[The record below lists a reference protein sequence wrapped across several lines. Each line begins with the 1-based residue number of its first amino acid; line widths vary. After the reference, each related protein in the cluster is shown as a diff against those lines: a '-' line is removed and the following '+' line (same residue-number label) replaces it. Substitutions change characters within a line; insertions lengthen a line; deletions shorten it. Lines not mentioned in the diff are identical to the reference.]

1 MAADA
6 EGLSRWVVVV
16 ALVTLQFSAVKAGG
30 CPWERDGLKPWSDS
44 ATWGGTG
51 VPGENAQVVIPDGVS
66 VLLDVSPPRLA
77 SITIP
82 AGSQLIWDNVDGLEL
97 YTGFIRVDGEFHLG
111 RDTNRCRFKKKAHI
125 VLTGRSDSDAKVE
138 VQVDDDHTHVARK
151 AIVVT
156 SGGTLEIHGAEQ
168 LSWTKLAKTIPRA
181 DLDSPYQETTSG
193 LHMMVWNEDGSAFDF
208 NVFET
213 TNVFDRIASY
223 IAAVPDGKIVGVA
236 VRNTIGDTSD
246 TTLAWNNVYDAMGSL
261 GSQIINTVGSAESY
275 AFVAVKGQPSTAQEA
290 LETRIESGRVEGPYV
305 SYIDWTRR
313 LQFSVRSII
322 QENAHEAVFQVF
334 NTDVQ
339 NPIIKLKDDVSSW
352 NVGEQIVVAST
363 DFDWRQAEMTTIM
376 ECSQCQPDE
385 IRVTGPFRYT
395 HYGEITY
402 NVDER
407 AEVALLSRSVL
418 IEGEL
423 EDDCYS
429 FTEREIEVCER
440 YQKDTFGAHI
450 QALHGHANFHVQHAE
465 LYHVGQQAHLGS
477 YPLHFHMC
485 DDASGS
491 WVRNNSIHHSFSRCV
506 TVHGTDYA
514 EVSDNACYDHLGHGY
529 FLEDSAE
536 QNNVFRGNLGIGT
549 QHGTL
554 LLSDRKPEQCEEMEL
569 KRLFCDGLATFWIT
583 HPNNVFENN
592 VAAGCDF
599 GVMVEGRVSIGEEVK
614 SVYAPEN
621 AFLQEADTFYDPR
634 EPNNENGE
642 PRISYLERVTVY
654 KNKDMDLWIRGGN
667 YHIIQSTIADAKVGI
682 YPAHS
687 VPNTSVQIH
696 NSIFVGETDN
706 LGEPYFYRN
715 NSDVYGDGPY
725 PEYQFNRSF
734 AKDPANSL
742 TAVSFANG
750 PVYMSNCFF
759 DRFSDWYWND
769 DFIETWGYR
778 PVRRGGALS
787 FRRRN
792 RYRSMPFNGVWDMKF
807 GYCDNVNG
815 GNWVL
820 NRGEVEEWHMMDGNM
835 QNSIRDYDGS
845 VTGQA
850 GTQIVRPYA
859 VWTDQE
865 CVMHDN
871 WKMVLFKAKTG
882 VLETKGAKNYPVIL
896 RRDDIHDEPFTL
908 RGDKNIEYMM
918 MKNRSYTINFNGS
931 IPTDLLV
938 EGKANLEKYEYTH
951 TTQIELRSSYFG
963 IGQDSDIN
971 YVTNMADLDQ
981 DGTGKAIYWD
991 KNTNM
996 LFLKLMSNETREALE
1011 ECAGSVCPSY
1021 TIDLLDGGVGP
1032 RDCSSHTWPPYDDG
1046 MPPPQTPPS
1055 PVCGAPDSPEG
1066 LGALDPEDVTPP
1078 GMIWPDCQQFPPL
1091 PTPAQGVYRG
1101 CYKDDKDQRDVP
1113 NVEQFLSSSM
1123 TVQLCLDRCKA
1134 FGYSIAALARGSE
1147 CRCGNTYGSVR
1158 SLDES
1163 KCSKDCKGGDG
1174 NKATVQILSFVQTF
1188 SFVQVSSSCC
1198 PEAIR
1203 TGSAE
1208 NVVGGR
1214 AAFGDPTEK
1223 TEQDDDVARRL
1234 QKAVTQLKRSGEVLD
1249 YIVKDIVPE
1258 MRVRKTVIVPY
1269 VARDQLLRILASR
1282 PTLKEGSTLKPS
1294 KERFTKL
1301 MTWIFAY
1308 KLQAALNAPS
1318 PLQYRDVLVLT
1329 RSADLHETTT
1339 DENNQEKTRASGVVR
1354 GLRSQDIPVGVL
1366 GWRRDDVDR
1375 WQKEL
1380 DDLAVSKI
1388 DKVTVA
1394 RWRAVDGLER
1404 KVVVYLPGRDTGV
1417 DGHQTLEEVDADDRL
1432 RLVSRASTQLIM
1444 VDVPRAS

>member
-1 MAADA
+1 MPVG
-6 EGLSRWVVVV
+6 EGWFETVERLCHLGRDRS
-16 ALVTLQFSAVKAGG
+16 AGG
-30 CPWERDGLKPWSDS
+30 KRSDMWSIVCS
-44 ATWGGTG
+44 
-51 VPGENAQVVIPDGVS
+51 VVVIPDGVS

-181 DLDSPYQETTSG
+181 DLVCGTIFDIKDSPYQETTSG

-322 QENAHEAVFQVF
+322 QENAHEAVFQVS

-339 NPIIKLKDDVSSW
+339 YPIIKLKDDVSSW

-569 KRLFCDGLATFWIT
+569 KRLFCEYVL
-583 HPNNVFENN
+583 
-592 VAAGCDF
+592 
-599 GVMVEGRVSIGEEVK
+599 RVSIGEEVK

-715 NSDVYGDGPY
+715 KSDVYGDGPY

-734 AKDPANSL
+734 AKDPAESL

-845 VTGQA
+845 VDGS
-850 GTQIVRPYA
+850 G
-859 VWTDQE
+859 
-865 CVMHDN
+865 
-871 WKMVLFKAKTG
+871 G
-882 VLETKGAKNYPVIL
+882 YPD
-896 RRDDIHDEPFTL
+896 R
-908 RGDKNIEYMM
+908 DKNIEYLM

-938 EGKANLEKYEYTH
+938 EGKANLENGDAIRIGICLPED

-991 KNTNM
+991 KNT
-996 LFLKLMSNETREALE
+996 K
-1011 ECAGSVCPSY
+1011 
-1021 TIDLLDGGVGP
+1021 
-1032 RDCSSHTWPPYDDG
+1032 
-1046 MPPPQTPPS
+1046 
-1055 PVCGAPDSPEG
+1055 
-1066 LGALDPEDVTPP
+1066 
-1078 GMIWPDCQQFPPL
+1078 
-1091 PTPAQGVYRG
+1091 
-1101 CYKDDKDQRDVP
+1101 
-1113 NVEQFLSSSM
+1113 
-1123 TVQLCLDRCKA
+1123 
-1134 FGYSIAALARGSE
+1134 
-1147 CRCGNTYGSVR
+1147 
-1158 SLDES
+1158 
-1163 KCSKDCKGGDG
+1163 
-1174 NKATVQILSFVQTF
+1174 
-1188 SFVQVSSSCC
+1188 
-1198 PEAIR
+1198 
-1203 TGSAE
+1203 
-1208 NVVGGR
+1208 
-1214 AAFGDPTEK
+1214 
-1223 TEQDDDVARRL
+1223 
-1234 QKAVTQLKRSGEVLD
+1234 
-1249 YIVKDIVPE
+1249 
-1258 MRVRKTVIVPY
+1258 
-1269 VARDQLLRILASR
+1269 
-1282 PTLKEGSTLKPS
+1282 
-1294 KERFTKL
+1294 
-1301 MTWIFAY
+1301 
-1308 KLQAALNAPS
+1308 
-1318 PLQYRDVLVLT
+1318 
-1329 RSADLHETTT
+1329 
-1339 DENNQEKTRASGVVR
+1339 
-1354 GLRSQDIPVGVL
+1354 
-1366 GWRRDDVDR
+1366 
-1375 WQKEL
+1375 
-1380 DDLAVSKI
+1380 
-1388 DKVTVA
+1388 
-1394 RWRAVDGLER
+1394 
-1404 KVVVYLPGRDTGV
+1404 
-1417 DGHQTLEEVDADDRL
+1417 
-1432 RLVSRASTQLIM
+1432 
-1444 VDVPRAS
+1444 